1 MSDDDGGWS
10 ADSADEAE
18 AAAEQ
23 RDAARDKRAQQM
35 RKRARVAAAASA
47 SASSSAAPPP
57 PPPPATAAARRTAEQ
72 LLLRALEENN
82 PDLAEYPRA
91 HMARLAAALA
101 AALSSVAGPRAY
113 ASRVR
118 SVAYNLR
125 SHNHE
130 LRRRVCAELVA
141 PAEVA
146 AMPAA
151 SLATDAL
158 RQEREETAVRKRK
171 GVTQRP
177 DEGGTRAAATCPSC
191 GGRDQVRAL
200 PASGQ
205 RDIRKAE
212 VWGGP
217 ADEAPTLLRCSG
229 CGESWHVEDVELIA
243 DDDLKVA
250 PPPKRSCVLSWKGS
264 MAGAAE

>member
-1 MSDDDGGWS
+1 MSDGGWS
-10 ADSADEAE
+10 ADEIDEAE

-23 RDAARDKRAQQM
+23 RDAALDKRAQQL
-35 RKRARVAAAASA
+35 RRRARASA
-47 SASSSAAPPP
+47 STSSAAPPP

-151 SLATDAL
+151 
-158 RQEREETAVRKRK
+158 
-171 GVTQRP
+171 
-177 DEGGTRAAATCPSC
+177 
-191 GGRDQVRAL
+191 
-200 PASGQ
+200 
-205 RDIRKAE
+205 IR
-212 VWGGP
+212 
-217 ADEAPTLLRCSG
+217 
-229 CGESWHVEDVELIA
+229 
-243 DDDLKVA
+243 
-250 PPPKRSCVLSWKGS
+250 RSR
-264 MAGAAE
+264 

>member
-1 MSDDDGGWS
+1 MTFAEDFTYFVQHNQHVPDSLEPIELIDFGPDVASFPAAIVELGDRTRVKVPACGTVPPLSVRGRRARLTRVMSDGWS
-10 ADSADEAE
+10 ADEIDEAE
-18 AAAEQ
+18 EAAEQ
-23 RDAARDKRAQQM
+23 RDAALDKRAQIM
-35 RKRARVAAAASA
+35 RRRARASA
-47 SASSSAAPPP
+47 STSAAPPP

-177 DEGGTRAAATCPSC
+177 DEGGTRAATSSAATC
-191 GGRDQVRAL
+191 GRSTTTSAG
-200 PASGQ
+200 AS
-205 RDIRKAE
+205 
-212 VWGGP
+212 
-217 ADEAPTLLRCSG
+217 CSG
-229 CGESWHVEDVELIA
+229 
-243 DDDLKVA
+243 
-250 PPPKRSCVLSWKGS
+250 
-264 MAGAAE
+264 